1 MYFCRYK
8 QNKEEKQMAY
18 NTFTLSNGLRLIHA
32 PSPTNVAYCG
42 FAVDAG
48 TRDELDGEQGMAHFV
63 EHLIFKGTMKRRAWH
78 ILNRMENVGGDLNA
92 YTNKEE
98 TVIYSAFLKEHFS
111 RAVELLADIVFHS
124 VFPQPEIDKEVEVII
139 DEIRSYEDSPSEL
152 IFDDFEEL
160 IYPEHALG
168 RNILG
173 RPELLRSFRS
183 EDARRFVARYYKP
196 ANMVFFVLGD
206 IDFRK
211 VVRTVERAV
220 SDIPCGEV
228 EGYVRRKPLPY
239 SPRRLVMEK
248 GTHQSH
254 VMIGGRGYDAYD
266 ERRTG
271 LYLLNNILGGPGMNS
286 RLNVILRER
295 KGLVYNVESNLTAY
309 TDTGTFCIYFG
320 CDAEDEERCIDLVHK
335 ELKRLRERRLTAMQL
350 AAAKK
355 QIIGQ
360 IGVAGDNFE
369 NNALDMG
376 KCFLHYRRYEDKSE
390 VFGRIES
397 LTSAGLLE
405 IANEVF
411 AENYLSAL
419 VYH

>member
-220 SDIPCGEV
+220 SDIPYGEV

-411 AENYLSAL
+411 AENYLSSL

>member
-1 MYFCRYK
+1 
-8 QNKEEKQMAY
+8 MAY

-220 SDIPCGEV
+220 SDIPYGEV

-411 AENYLSAL
+411 AENYLSSL

>member
-1 MYFCRYK
+1 
-8 QNKEEKQMAY
+8 MAY

-220 SDIPCGEV
+220 SDIPYGEV

-271 LYLLNNILGGPGMNS
+271 LCLLNNILGGPGMNS

>member
-1 MYFCRYK
+1 
-8 QNKEEKQMAY
+8 MAY

-220 SDIPCGEV
+220 SDIPYGEV

-335 ELKRLRERRLTAMQL
+335 ELKRLRERRLTVMQL